1 MLRCPALPSL
11 AGTVLLLQELPPRR
25 CGRRHGGRLGRQQ
38 LGGLAESEATGHGS
52 DPFTA
57 VEVWTMEK
65 LDGSISGW
73 WFGTFF
79 IFHNI
84 WDNPSHW
91 LIFFKMVETCWNHQP
106 DLFSSK
112 IGVYTVSKIGL
123 WWVDLTKGPDVQMHF
138 CREGFA
144 FIFGLKIWNEGL
156 EVIVFVAGRPF
167 KL

>member
-1 MLRCPALPSL
+1 MSKTYGFDRKMLRCPALPSL

-57 VEVWTMEK
+57 VEVWILEK
-65 LDGSISGW
+65 LDGSICLHPRLGYTA
-73 WFGTFF
+73 GYTRY
-79 IFHNI
+79 
-84 WDNPSHW
+84 
-91 LIFFKMVETCWNHQP
+91 P
-106 DLFSSK
+106 DC
-112 IGVYTVSKIGL
+112 L

-138 CREGFA
+138 CPEGFA